1 MTKYARTLLYAL
13 AVGCALAL
21 AFVASAAPT
30 GTTCSNAGCFVDAT
44 GDIRTN
50 AGAATDSFDVE
61 VCVTTVTR
69 NRTLATTEYL
79 TGAKSLYVENRSS
92 ATCYLTFD
100 AVNLT
105 TTGGGAT
112 GYKFAAGTERSFD
125 VDGSIFGPLIGVNCT
140 ATTTTPACLFFG
152 WLK

>member
-1 MTKYARTLLYAL
+1 MLKRIPAILCGL
-13 AVGCALAL
+13 AVAIL
-21 AFVASAAPT
+21 FVARNADAAPT
-30 GTTCSNAGCFVDAT
+30 GTTCTGALCQVDAT
-44 GDIRTN
+44 GDLRTN
-50 AGAATDSFDVE
+50 TGAATDSLDAE
-61 VCVTTVTR
+61 VCVTTVVR

-92 ATCYLTFD
+92 ATCYLTLD